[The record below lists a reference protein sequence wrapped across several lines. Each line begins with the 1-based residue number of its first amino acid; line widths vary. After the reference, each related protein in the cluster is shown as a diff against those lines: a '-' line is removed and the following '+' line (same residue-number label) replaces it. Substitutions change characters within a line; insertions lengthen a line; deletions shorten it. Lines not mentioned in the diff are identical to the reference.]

1 MLYKDKLMNKL
12 FISLLPL
19 LLLITSTPVKAAPDI
34 AELEKLASTSD
45 KLASIA
51 KECKTSEDTSSSS
64 CREFIKEF
72 NKGNVNMQIKLFSKN
87 LKQNFSLDKDLALKT
102 LTSIGVISEA
112 LTFVFEEKTKE
123 VKGRT

>member
-1 MLYKDKLMNKL
+1 MNRL

-34 AELEKLASTSD
+34 TELEKLASTSD
-45 KLASIA
+45 KLAR
-51 KECKTSEDTSSSS
+51 ECKTSEDTSSSS

>member
-1 MLYKDKLMNKL
+1 MFYKDKLMNKL

-51 KECKTSEDTSSSS
+51 EECKTSRDTSSSS
-64 CREFIKEF
+64 CKELIKEF
-72 NKGNVNMQIKLFSKN
+72 NKGNVNKQFKLFSKN
-87 LKQNFSLDKDLALKT
+87 LKQNFALDKDLALKT

-112 LTFVFEEKTKE
+112 LTFVLEEEKRK
-123 VKGRT
+123 

>member
-1 MLYKDKLMNKL
+1 
-12 FISLLPL
+12 
-19 LLLITSTPVKAAPDI
+19 
-34 AELEKLASTSD
+34 
-45 KLASIA
+45 
-51 KECKTSEDTSSSS
+51 
-64 CREFIKEF
+64 
-72 NKGNVNMQIKLFSKN
+72 MQIKLFSKN

>member
-1 MLYKDKLMNKL
+1 MFYKDKLMNRL

-34 AELEKLASTSD
+34 TELEKLASTSD

-51 KECKTSEDTSSSS
+51 RECKTSEDTSSSS

>member
-1 MLYKDKLMNKL
+1 MFYKDKLMNKL

-19 LLLITSTPVKAAPDI
+19 LLLVTSTPVKAAPDI

-51 KECKTSEDTSSSS
+51 KKCKTSQDTSSSS

-72 NKGNVNMQIKLFSKN
+72 NKGNVNRQIKLFSKN

-112 LTFVFEEKTKE
+112 LAFVFEEKTKE